1 MHISDKKG
9 QTLVETALILIF
21 LMLIIIGIMEFGRA
35 MYFKN
40 TANNAARGI
49 ARIAVV
55 TPNLTGPDL
64 TTNVDCST
72 DSTLT
77 LDTISVPNFCSR
89 FVTIRLP
96 ESNQSVPVAIH
107 ISQPNGSDRTGD
119 AQTGDT
125 VSVTITIPFETL
137 TGFITTSPTADPNAV
152 QVNLSTLVGQASMRY
167 E

>member
-21 LMLIIIGIMEFGRA
+21 LMLVIVGIMEFGRA

-40 TANNAARGI
+40 TANNAARGV

-55 TPNLTGPDL
+55 TPNLTATTEPGFNADYTVNCSSGSGSLTGPPAV
-64 TTNVDCST
+64 NE
-72 DSTLT
+72 
-77 LDTISVPNFCSR
+77 FCGR
-89 FVTIRLP
+89 FVTITKGTV
-96 ESNQSVPVAIH
+96 EVDID
-107 ISQPNGSDRTGD
+107 IYQPDGTTARTGP

-125 VSVTITIPFETL
+125 VEVGVSIPFESL
-137 TGFITTSPTADPNAV
+137 TRLITISP
-152 QVNLSTLVGQASMRY
+152 TLVGEASMRY

>member
-1 MHISDKKG
+1 MHISDNKG

-64 TTNVDCST
+64 TTSVNCTT
-72 DSTLT
+72 DPTLV
-77 LDTISVPNFCSR
+77 LDTITIPNFCSR
-89 FVTIRLP
+89 FVTIRTP
-96 ESNQSVPVAIH
+96 ESNPNVQVAIH
-107 ISQPNGSDRTGD
+107 ISQPDGSDRTGD

-125 VSVTITIPFETL
+125 IEATVIIPFESL
-137 TGFITTSPTADPNAV
+137 TRLITISP
-152 QVNLSTLVGQASMRY
+152 TLVGEASMRY